1 MAEGCSGDDLTE
13 YPRSDK
19 MNHIN
24 SRRLMT
30 ALGVSVAVA
39 IGASSMSSA
48 QPTPR
53 PLPGNPA
60 YNQDRG
66 GPPDRRDDSQY
77 NRREDR
83 LERRLDYLRSE
94 LKITPAQ
101 QRLWD
106 DFANVVRQTAERGPV
121 RAPGFDRDRNGD
133 RGPQDNRGGQYRGRD
148 NDPLDAPGVL
158 DRLEARQEILA
169 RQNDRVNHLVRALRP
184 LDAALSTDQDPT
196 ADRELLQPPAC
207 GNGCHR

>member
-1 MAEGCSGDDLTE
+1 
-13 YPRSDK
+13 

-148 NDPLDAPGVL
+148 NGPLDAPGVL
-158 DRLEARQEILA
+158 RLCGRSMPHCRRIKSGRRTASCSSRGTAEMVVAGSRS
-169 RQNDRVNHLVRALRP
+169 
-184 LDAALSTDQDPT
+184 STGGAIGSSTIVSIVKPD
-196 ADRELLQPPAC
+196 
-207 GNGCHR
+207 HR